1 MYCAN
6 ASDGIF
12 TAHPTHKGEQLKD
25 VVGKKGYP
33 LGKEIMEKATEGKVS
48 EVASPRLRQATRKA
62 HFLHEDWRPNL
73 RRRLLQVG
81 STSPASTHSSQ
92 HQVPQ
97 PSGKKPQGCA
107 WDAQGQSLHCT
118 VAPASHQPS
127 RGHGDGTMAATPE
140 GPSRSARRLVVRN
153 FLTFGLGLGYLLN
166 VLNPSEYGVS
176 VIKIFDAKSAA
187 CGLRMLDAQDQPI
200 TNDVYAIE
208 TTLANLGTIAF
219 DHSRIR
225 RPIEIG
231 FPGGRVIETRI
242 GAASDAD
249 VTHFATKTLQ
259 SADAVHLTQRCA
271 SCNYSLV

>member
-1 MYCAN
+1 MRKTPIPTQVAQYGTAEEAKTMLDKAVAAVKEDKAKALDMFNKGEGGFKDRDLYVYCAN

-97 PSGKKPQGCA
+97 PSGKKPRGCA

-118 VAPASHQPS
+118 VAPASHQ
-127 RGHGDGTMAATPE
+127 RGGWL
-140 GPSRSARRLVVRN
+140 SA
-153 FLTFGLGLGYLLN
+153 
-166 VLNPSEYGVS
+166 
-176 VIKIFDAKSAA
+176 IF
-187 CGLRMLDAQDQPI
+187 
-200 TNDVYAIE
+200 
-208 TTLANLGTIAF
+208 
-219 DHSRIR
+219 
-225 RPIEIG
+225 
-231 FPGGRVIETRI
+231 
-242 GAASDAD
+242 
-249 VTHFATKTLQ
+249 
-259 SADAVHLTQRCA
+259 
-271 SCNYSLV
+271 